1 MWRGEARAMQRGRR
15 QREIDGRLRW
25 TLGRWGVAPCIGTA
39 AAAVCYCYW
48 SAPREVCGRGGTR
61 SRTSREL
68 GRVASAWGG
77 RNDGAPRNRTRTRP
91 ETAYARGAQW
101 HRCRATT
108 AAVDLGD
115 TTEHD
120 VELELVSEVGAT
132 GRCRP
137 VEMTLT
143 PGRWRQHTHRSA
155 IGGLCRLSTCSCKCM
170 DLLCP
175 VDVRACLAMSMCA
188 VRASGYT
195 QEFL

>member
-155 IGGLCRLSTCSCKCM
+155 IGGLCRLSYV
-170 DLLCP
+170 DL
-175 VDVRACLAMSMCA
+175 
-188 VRASGYT
+188 SGGP
-195 QEFL
+195 LRGGAAR